1 MKTKYYEEVEAIT
14 EKLNSVADKNKAVAA
29 IREKI

>member
-14 EKLNSVADKNKAVAA
+14 EKYNSVADKSKAVVA